1 MEKEY
6 HSLDLAGAAEQ
17 LRTNLAKGLTAEEA
31 QARLE
36 KYGPNE
42 LQERKGP
49 SFLQMVLAQLTDFLV
64 IILIV
69 ASVISMVLGEYI
81 DAGVI
86 MAIVVLNAIIGV
98 VQESKA
104 EKSLAAL
111 KKMAA
116 PMAKVVRDGHV
127 LDIPSRELIP
137 GDLVLLETG
146 NYVPADVRL
155 IESVNLKIEEASLT
169 GESVPVEKDC
179 NAVLSPEASIG
190 DRKNSGFMSTT
201 VTYGRGKG
209 IVVGTGMQTQIGKI
223 AQMIQDV
230 ETEATPLQKKLEEL
244 GKALGI
250 ACLAICAVVFAL
262 GVWEGNDLLEMFMV
276 AVSLAIAAV
285 PEGLPA
291 IVTICLALGMQRM
304 VARHALIRRLPAVE
318 TLGSVTVICSDKTG
332 TLTQNEMTVV
342 KMYVD
347 GRMVD
352 VSGKGY
358 SPAGEFLQNGSK
370 LSPEN
375 DPVMSTLLKG
385 ATLCNDALLERSTE
399 REDAWRMVGDP
410 TEGALVVA
418 AAKAGYQKGELEQV
432 APRVAEVPFDSDR
445 KCMTTFH
452 KDGGAT
458 NYTAYVKGAPD
469 VMLGQCT
476 TMLLNGQVVPLD
488 EARKQQVLEANHG
501 MAAQA
506 LRVLAIAHRDFEE
519 VPAKPTPETVERE
532 LTLIGLMGM
541 IDPARPEVKDAVH
554 ICRSAGIKAVMIT
567 GDHKDTAV
575 AIADE
580 LDMIGPKRGV
590 LTGADLDKISDEEFA
605 KIVED
610 VNVYARVSPAHKVK
624 IVETLRSKGHV
635 AAMTGDG
642 VNDAPALKRAD
653 IGVAMGITGT
663 DVAKETADMVLTD
676 DNFASIVS
684 AVEEGRIIYSNIRK
698 FVFFLLSCNVGEIL
712 TVFIAML
719 IGMPVPLRPI
729 QLLWLNL
736 LTDGLP
742 ALALGMEKAEPGI
755 MKRPPRPKTEAI
767 LNREMQIGI
776 AVQGIAIM
784 TATLG
789 AFSIGLQRNSS
800 YEEAQTM
807 AFATLVIS
815 ELLRAYTARS
825 EYYSIFALGIFSNK
839 YMVGATLLSSALI
852 LLPLY
857 LTFLHPIFDVVT
869 PDAQDWMVI
878 LGFALIPSMAAEV
891 TKTFLRQFSS
901 SFKQKS
907 VDMA

>member
-6 HSLDLAGAAEQ
+6 HSLDLVEAAGQ
-17 LRTNLAKGLTAEEA
+17 LRTDLAKGLSAEEA
-31 QARLE
+31 RARLE

-69 ASVISMVLGEYI
+69 ASVISMVLGEFI

-116 PMAKVVRDGHV
+116 PMAKVIRDGHV
-127 LDIPSRELIP
+127 LDVPSRELVP

-179 NAVLSPEASIG
+179 NALLKPDAPIG

-223 AQMIQDV
+223 AQMIQEV
-230 ETEATPLQKKLEEL
+230 EAEATPLQKKLEEL
-244 GKALGI
+244 GKSLGI

-262 GVWEGNDLLEMFMV
+262 GVWEGNELLEMFMV

-342 KMYVD
+342 KMFVD
-347 GRMVD
+347 GQMVD

-358 SPAGEFLQNGSK
+358 TPVGEFLQKGTK
-370 LSPEN
+370 LSPKDN
-375 DPVMSTLLKG
+375 AVVSTLLRG
-385 ATLCNDALLERSTE
+385 AALCNDAVLERSTE

-418 AAKAGYQKGELEQV
+418 AAKAGFQKEEMEKA

-458 NYTAYVKGAPD
+458 GFTAFVKGAPD
-469 VMLGQCT
+469 VMLSQCT
-476 TMLLNGQVVPLD
+476 KMLLDGQVVPLD
-488 EARKQQVLEANHG
+488 EAKRQQVLDANHS

-506 LRVLAIAHRDFEE
+506 LRVLAIAYRDFDE

-532 LTLIGLMGM
+532 LTLVGLMGM

-554 ICRSAGIKAVMIT
+554 TCKSAGIKAVMIT

-605 KIVED
+605 NIVED

-624 IVETLRSKGHV
+624 IVEALRAKGHV

-755 MKRPPRPKTEAI
+755 MNRPPRPKTEAI

-776 AVQGIAIM
+776 AVQGVAIM
-784 TATLG
+784 VATLG

-807 AFATLVIS
+807 AFATLVFS

-825 EYYSIFALGIFSNK
+825 EYYSIFTLGIFSNK
-839 YMVGATLLSSALI
+839 YMVGATILSSLLI

-869 PDAQDWMVI
+869 PDAQDWTVI
-878 LGFALIPSMAAEV
+878 LLFALIPSTAAEI
-891 TKTFLRQFSS
+891 TKIFLRRFST
-901 SFKQKS
+901 SFRQKS
-907 VDMA
+907 VEAN